1 MLVRDNRIDFIRA
14 LCTLTVIIAHVQAPT
29 ILNNIRTF
37 DVISLMFISGM
48 SLKTDSNISYKSYLI
63 KRIKKL
69 LLPTYC
75 MLFFVFFMSFIS
87 CKLLGISQLYDK
99 SEIFRSFLLLYK
111 GSMGYVWIVRI
122 YLVIA
127 LLFPLIRYLDKKIG
141 ASFSYLILYSL
152 ICICILY
159 VLLSLGTFIDN
170 DLLSAIYFDYLYSS
184 VAYMIVA
191 QLGVWSKRNIRKAP
205 KLLLILGML
214 FFVTQSYYAVKGV
227 GFVPSSYKFPPT
239 FYYCIYGLF
248 ISLLLYLSLP
258 NFHISYVTWISVNS
272 FSVYLWHIIMLR
284 GIGLLAKISYFRF
297 IDNYWI
303 VKYLL
308 VVLGAILTV
317 ILTNALLSRIY
328 RRKKFSAC

>member
-122 YLVIA
+122 YLITA
-127 LLFPLIRYLDKKIG
+127 ILFPIIRYLDNRIG
-141 ASFSYLILYSL
+141 ASISYLVLYS
-152 ICICILY
+152 ITCICILY
-159 VLLSLGTFIDN
+159 ILLNLGYLIDN
-170 DLLSAIYFDYLYSS
+170 DLLNTVYFDYIYSC

-191 QLGVWSKRNIRKAP
+191 QMGVWCKKNIQKAP
-205 KLLLILGML
+205 KLLLLFGILYL
-214 FFVTQSYYAVKGV
+214 TTQSYYIMKGI
-227 GFVPSSYKFPPT
+227 GFSPSSYKFPPT
-239 FYYCIYGLF
+239 LYYCIYGLF
-248 ISLLLYLSLP
+248 ISLLIYLCIPS
-258 NFHISYVTWISVNS
+258 FYFSYITWISINS
-272 FSVYLWHIIMLR
+272 FSIYLWHIIILR
-284 GIGLLAKISYFRF
+284 ATGLLAKISYFRF